1 VRDEAQ
7 VEAFVAKAVERW
19 GRVDVV
25 VNNASAI
32 NLAPIADLEPKR
44 YDLMLDI
51 NVRGTFVLT
60 RAALPHLRR
69 SDHAHVLTLSP
80 PLSTDPRWLKGHAAY
95 TVAKMG
101 MSMLTLGVAEDERE
115 HGVGANCLWPR
126 TMIATAAVQN
136 LLGGDAAM
144 AVSRAPE
151 IVADAAKVIL
161 ERDPREATGNTYID
175 DEVLGRGGRHG
186 PRPVPPRDRRGP
198 RPGHLRG
205 RLAGRHPLL
214 NGGTTM
220 QQLTSL
226 DAMFLALETDRNYGH
241 VGSLAIVDPSTTPA
255 GKVTLGDVK
264 QLLDERL
271 HLIPP
276 FTSRLAKVP
285 FNLDWPYW
293 VPDDHFDLGYH
304 VRELALPEPGS
315 MEQLAEQTARIY
327 SRRLDRSRPL
337 WEFYLIHGLPEG
349 RVALV
354 TKIHHSAVDG
364 MSGSEILHAAV
375 RPHAGA
381 ARGRAAVGQRPG
393 DRPPPGGALVL
404 KGLAALPRWPMTA
417 ATRLGRLLPHVD
429 VVPSLLGAPGSET
442 ISRTLSR
449 ARKTLGRQ
457 ADAKVIS
464 RPRNRP
470 PVGPYGGRVSPHR
483 IFGLGSVPL
492 DDVKRVKNAL
502 GVKVNDVIV
511 SITAGAI
518 REHLQRHGELPD
530 EPLVAQIPVSV
541 RTEEERGTFGNQV
554 SIMAV
559 QIPTHSG

>member
-1 VRDEAQ
+1 
-7 VEAFVAKAVERW
+7 
-19 GRVDVV
+19 
-25 VNNASAI
+25 
-32 NLAPIADLEPKR
+32 
-44 YDLMLDI
+44 
-51 NVRGTFVLT
+51 
-60 RAALPHLRR
+60 
-69 SDHAHVLTLSP
+69 
-80 PLSTDPRWLKGHAAY
+80 
-95 TVAKMG
+95 
-101 MSMLTLGVAEDERE
+101 
-115 HGVGANCLWPR
+115 
-126 TMIATAAVQN
+126 
-136 LLGGDAAM
+136 
-144 AVSRAPE
+144 
-151 IVADAAKVIL
+151 
-161 ERDPREATGNTYID
+161 
-175 DEVLGRGGRHG
+175 
-186 PRPVPPRDRRGP
+186 
-198 RPGHLRG
+198 
-205 RLAGRHPLL
+205 
-214 NGGTTM
+214 M

-226 DAMFLALETDRNYGH
+226 DAMFLALESDRNYGH
-241 VGSLAIVDPSTTPA
+241 VGSLAILDPSTTPE
-255 GKVTLGDVK
+255 GKVTLDGVK

-337 WEFYLIHGLPEG
+337 WELYLIHGLPEG

-364 MSGSEILHAAV
+364 MSGSEILTLLYDLTPEPRAV
-375 RPHAGA
+375 EPPSASGPATGA
-381 ARGRAAVGQRPG
+381 
-393 DRPPPGGALVL
+393 PPGGTLVL
-404 KGLAALPRWPMTA
+404 RGLAALPRWPMTA
-417 ATRLGRLLPHVD
+417 ATRLSRLLPHVD

-457 ADAKVIS
+457 ADAKIIT

-483 IFGLGSVPL
+483 IFGLGSVSL

-518 REHLQRHGELPD
+518 REHLERHGELPD

-559 QIPTHSG
+559 PIPTHLADSVERVRFAADVLSGAKERHNALPAKALRDVSTFVPPAVHARAARVAAELTARQIARPLFNVVISNVPGPPMDIYTGGARLEALYPLSVIADGTGLNVTIMSYRDSVDIGITADREQTPDVQTIVDGMRADLDALVAATAPKAKPAPKPRTRPKRPAAKAPRGG